1 MPGIKWLPEALADV
15 DRLHEFVK
23 AQHPE
28 AAATRAWKGHDW
40 AAMDRLHHKGFI
52 GNPKGKSKS
61 VVITEEGRARA
72 EQLFAQLFKKAR

>member
-1 MPGIKWLPEALADV
+1 MDYDKDKVDDAVLALLYLTM
-15 DRLHEFVK
+15 RNEHTT
-23 AQHPE
+23 
-28 AAATRAWKGHDW
+28 TRAWKGHDW

-72 EQLFAQLFKKAR
+72 EQLFCQLFAKAR